1 MNRSQGF
8 LCLSNREMLRGRGVT
23 AGVSPGEVISVSAEM
38 DRGRLRQGREARSRQ
53 CEGFY
58 IDSRVKA
65 RPA

>member
-38 DRGRLRQGREARSRQ
+38 DRGRLRQGREARSR
-53 CEGFY
+53 
-58 IDSRVKA
+58 
-65 RPA
+65 PA